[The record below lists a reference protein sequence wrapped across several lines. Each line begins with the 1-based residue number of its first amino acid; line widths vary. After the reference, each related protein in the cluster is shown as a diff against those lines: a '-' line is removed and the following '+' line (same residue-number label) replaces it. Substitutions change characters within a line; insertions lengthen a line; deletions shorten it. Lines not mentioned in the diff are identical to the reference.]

1 MVPIPT
7 YKFTAPLANLHR
19 PFYPLRRVGATPAHG
34 SYPTRCTYILVLP
47 LGSALGPLMVAESTS
62 RARMKR
68 VVAVFTF
75 GFLRASILGQ
85 LPPKFDLAFHCKLL
99 SRRPLSPDLPV
110 ENEKVK

>member
-1 MVPIPT
+1 MVHTLRDVLT
-7 YKFTAPLANLHR
+7 YWCCRWA
-19 PFYPLRRVGATPAHG
+19 RRWV
-34 SYPTRCTYILVLP
+34 RLP
-47 LGSALGPLMVAESTS
+47 MVAESTS

-99 SRRPLSPDLPV
+99 SRRPLSPDSPV
-110 ENEKVK
+110 ENEKVKSGSA